1 MVKVIVFTLLVIFI
15 SCSSSD
21 ELAKRT
27 TPEQELKEALQQY
40 HEEEYDVAKQNL
52 YAITIKYSG
61 TKIAEDAQFYLGE
74 TNFKI
79 EKFLV
84 AAHSYSQIIERY
96 TSSEYAERSQ
106 YKEAY
111 SYEKMSP
118 SYNLDQKYTLIAIKK
133 YDEFLT
139 DWPKTEFRDT
149 AEKSILSLRNKLAEK
164 KYNTALIYF
173 KMEKWQASTQYADF
187 VLKDFDDTEFIDD
200 AHLLKSNVYVQKKQ
214 WIQAE
219 QELEILISK
228 FPELKDSTRVQDTR
242 SLISLGKKEKI
253 NG

>member
-1 MVKVIVFTLLVIFI
+1 MVKVNLLTILFIFI

-21 ELAKRT
+21 DLAKRT
-27 TPEQELKEALQQY
+27 SPEQDLKEALLQY
-40 HEEEYDVAKQNL
+40 HEGDYDIAKQNL

-61 TKIAEDAQFYLGE
+61 TKVAEDAQFYLAE

-79 EKFLV
+79 ERFLV
-84 AAHSYSQIIERY
+84 AAHSYNQIMERY
-96 TSSEYAERSQ
+96 TSSEYAERAQ

-111 SYEKMSP
+111 SYERMSP
-118 SYNLDQKYTLIAIKK
+118 SYNLDQKYTLLALKK

-149 AEKSILSLRNKLAEK
+149 AEKNMVSLRNKLAEK

-173 KMEKWQASTQYADF
+173 KMEKWQASTKYADF

-200 AHLLKSNVYVQKKQ
+200 AHLLKTKVYVQKKQ

-219 QELEILISK
+219 QELELLLSK
-228 FPELKDSTRVQDTR
+228 FPELEDSDRVKEAH
-242 SLISLGKKEKI
+242 SLILLGKQEKI